1 LIGELSAR
9 ALTRTKGI
17 HDAKNPFAAP
27 ITLAKELFAIGTERN
42 CVHLELNIEGS
53 GLNYQHGDHVG
64 VWPSNAEI
72 EVDRFLCVLGLG
84 SSERRDAVIG
94 IESLDPAL
102 AKVPFPVP
110 TTYITVLRHYIDIS
124 AVAGRQIL
132 GNLAKFAPTDE
143 AQSFLRGISSDKE
156 LYANIVGGGCLKLA
170 EVLQLAAGDDI
181 RARPTPENT
190 TVWKIPFD
198 MIVSN
203 IPRLQPRYFSISSSP
218 KLHPASIHITAVV
231 LKYQS
236 VENPK
241 TNVKWVFG
249 VGSNFLLNLKY
260 AVNSEQPSLLST
272 APTAPAIPS
281 TPSYAIAGPRGAYIQ
296 ETIYKVPVHVR
307 RSTFRLPTNPKSPII
322 MIGPGTVSILPQS

>member
-1 LIGELSAR
+1 L
-9 ALTRTKGI
+9 
-17 HDAKNPFAAP
+17 
-27 ITLAKELFAIGTERN
+27 
-42 CVHLELNIEGS
+42 
-53 GLNYQHGDHVG
+53 
-64 VWPSNAEI
+64 
-72 EVDRFLCVLGLG
+72 
-84 SSERRDAVIG
+84 VIG

-110 TTYITVLRHYIDIS
+110 TTYAAVLRHYIDIN

-132 GNLAKFAPTDE
+132 GNLAKYAPTPE
-143 AQSFLRGISSDKE
+143 AQEFLRGLSADKE
-156 LYANIVGGGCLKLA
+156 LYAKVVGGGCLKLA

-181 RARPTPENT
+181 SARPTIENT

-218 KLHPASIHITAVV
+218 KLHPTFIHITAVV

-241 TNVKWVFG
+241 TPVKWVFG

-260 AVNSEQPSLLST
+260 AANSEQPPLISAS
-272 APTAPAIPS
+272 AISPAVLS
-281 TPSYAIAGPRGAYIQ
+281 TPSYAIAGPREAYKQ
-296 ETIYKVPVHVR
+296 EAIFKVPVHVR
-307 RSTFRLPTNPKSPII
+307 RSTFRLPTNPKIPII
-322 MIGPGTVSILPQS
+322 MIGPGTVSVHSYFENAEDD